1 MKQAQADH
9 SRAITRAQ
17 RIFVS
22 LLRLYPREY
31 RQEYGAHMAQLFA
44 DCSREAAS
52 QGGLTALLALW
63 AAALLD
69 VCKTALEERIKEVW
83 NMNTQQSHRRASL
96 LLLAGAALLLLVIST
111 GRLEQTY
118 DDPLGGPDGWI
129 EYTRLIGM
137 PLSYLLMTTGA
148 WQLHRSQGNSAS
160 FARVALLLSTAA
172 AVLTVAGFLGFKA
185 TGINNIGLL
194 QFYGNFAYLAGL
206 GVFGLAL
213 RAKSA
218 GAASLITIGGL
229 LLPVLF
235 LIGVAT
241 REFWWLRGGAIS
253 FKLQTW
259 VDLMNAS
266 NLLVPALLCIAALLL
281 LRTHSPARASH

>member
-1 MKQAQADH
+1 MHIK
-9 SRAITRAQ
+9 STRSKTLQVSQ
-17 RIFVS
+17 RIFVH

-31 RQEYGAHMAQLFA
+31 RQAYGAHMAQFFA
-44 DCSREAAS
+44 DCSREAAQHRS
-52 QGGLTALLALW
+52 AAALLALW
-63 AAALLD
+63 AATLLD

-83 NMNTQQSHRRASL
+83 EMNKERSLRGGSL
-96 LLLAGAALLLLVIST
+96 LLLVGAAILLIVVAV
-111 GRLEQTY
+111 GRLELTY

-218 GAASLITIGGL
+218 GAASLITIAGL

-235 LIGVAT
+235 LIGVGT

-266 NLLVPALLCIAALLL
+266 NLLVPTILCIAALLL
-281 LRTHSPARASH
+281 LRTQTPARTSR